1 MMIRSAELAAIKA
14 GTIDLAFRRC
24 ARPRVVSVALID
36 AHPTVRAPE
45 LAAIHGVGPIAIARL
60 RDALEDQGGGRAG

>member
-1 MMIRSAELAAIKA
+1 MMIRSA
-14 GTIDLAFRRC
+14 
-24 ARPRVVSVALID
+24 
-36 AHPTVRAPE
+36 E